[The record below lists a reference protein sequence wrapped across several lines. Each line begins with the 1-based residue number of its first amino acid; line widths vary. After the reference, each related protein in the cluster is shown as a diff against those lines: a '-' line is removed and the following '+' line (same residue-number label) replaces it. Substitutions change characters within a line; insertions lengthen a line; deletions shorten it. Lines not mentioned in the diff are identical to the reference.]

1 MPSTRASLALIVAL
15 SSSGVL
21 ACRGGGSGDADST
34 LAAPHGFPAPP
45 TTPYEVIDVADGG
58 MISGTVR
65 VEAASARDT
74 TIRPT
79 NDVAVCGNEYE
90 ERRLQVTGGRIEGAV
105 VWLHDIRSGK
115 RLPRE
120 RLFEVHH
127 VRCRL
132 APRLQAVTTGGTLNV
147 RSADPVSHRTRFV
160 HEHTGGE
167 LDIVRQIDA
176 GSVVPTEKVVQRAG
190 LVHLRCEVHP
200 WATAWIAVFDHPY
213 FATTDAGGNF
223 TFTEVPPG
231 RYVLVAWHDQLGAI
245 EREVVVGTGTTV
257 QAELIYR

>member
-1 MPSTRASLALIVAL
+1 MLAVAL
-15 SSSGVL
+15 WPL
-21 ACRGGGSGDADST
+21 AAAACRGDRDGDAADDGF
-34 LAAPHGFPAPP
+34 AAPHGFPAPP
-45 TTPYEVIDVADGG
+45 TVPYEVIEVADGG

-65 VEAASARDT
+65 IEGAAGRDT

-79 NDVAVCGNEYE
+79 NDVVVCGDEYE
-90 ERRLQVTGGRIEGAV
+90 ERRLSVTGGRVEGAV

-115 RLPRE
+115 RLARE

-160 HEHTGGE
+160 HQHTGEE

-176 GSVVPTEKVVQRAG
+176 GSVVPTEKVMGRAG
-190 LVHLRCEVHP
+190 LVYLRCEVHP
-200 WATAWIAVFDHPY
+200 WAAAWIAVFDHPY
-213 FATTDAGGNF
+213 FAMTDAGGNF

-231 RYVLVAWHDQLGAI
+231 RYRLVVWHDALGAI
-245 EREVVVGTGTTV
+245 EREIEVGTGVTA
-257 QAELIYR
+257 QADVIFR

>member
-1 MPSTRASLALIVAL
+1 MSLITT
-15 SSSGVL
+15 G
-21 ACRGGGSGDADST
+21 CRGGNADGADGT

-45 TTPYEVIDVADGG
+45 SVPYEVVTVADGG

-65 VEAASARDT
+65 AEEVAGRDT

-79 NDVAVCGNEYE
+79 NDLAVCGDEYE
-90 ERRLQVTGGRIEGAV
+90 EQRLSITGGRVEGAV
-105 VWLHDIRSGK
+105 VWLHDIRAGK

-120 RLFEVHH
+120 RLFEVRHA
-127 VRCRL
+127 RCRL
-132 APRLQAVTTGGTLNV
+132 APRIQAVTTGGTLNV

-160 HEHTGGE
+160 HEHTGEE

-176 GSVVPTEKVVQRAG
+176 GSVVPTERVVARAG

-231 RYVLVAWHDQLGAI
+231 RYRLMVWHDMLGAL
-245 EREVVVGTGTTV
+245 EREVVVGTGTTA